1 MSCIVAAVSLVV
13 VLGIGS
19 ARASATTLPSG
30 FQETTV
36 ISGLTN
42 PTAIRFSPDG
52 RVFVAEKRGI
62 VKVFDSITDTTP
74 EIYVDLRT
82 KVHSYN
88 DRGLLGLALDPSFPT
103 VQDIYVSYAHD
114 APIGGT
120 APVWGQPNA
129 DSDDCPTPP
138 GPNLDGCVISG
149 RLSRIRPAAGSG
161 TPYDQAVLVDTPSA
175 YWRLGE
181 ASGTSAADSSG
192 GNRPGSYV
200 DTPSFGQPG
209 ALAGSANTSVGFD
222 GVSEHVQV
230 PYAAGLNPATFTVEA
245 WAYVTG
251 GQGRFRAVVSNRDYA
266 TGNARGF
273 ILYAAPD
280 NTWQFWIGNGGADW
294 ARAYGPAV
302 ALNTWTHLVG
312 TYDGTTMRFYVNG
325 VLAAT
330 TTSTYG
336 VNTAR
341 PLRIGAGANERP
353 ADYLFAGRIDEAAVY
368 SGALSAT
375 RVQQHYSAGTTTG
388 GQTGGVA
395 ETVLVEDWCQQY
407 PTGSVGDI
415 DFGSDGALYM
425 LGGGGG
431 SFTFND
437 WGQGGSP
444 PNPCGDPPGGV
455 GASLTPPT
463 AEGGWLRSQDLR
475 TSGDPVGLSGT
486 LIRVDKNTGAGLPDN
501 PLASSSDANAR
512 RIVSYGFRNP
522 YRMAIRP
529 GTRDVWIGDVGAGIA
544 EEIDRVTDPADATV
558 ENFGWPCYEGG
569 IRQPGYDAANLNI
582 CENLYAAGAGA
593 VTAPFYYYEHGSRVV
608 STDTCAMSQGSATSG
623 LAFAPAGGGAY
634 PTTLGGA
641 LFFADYARQC
651 IWYMRAN
658 ASGIPD
664 PATRTVFATDAAF
677 PVDLEFGPDGR
688 LYYVD
693 VGIDDVGGGTIRRID
708 YFAGNQPPIAVAT
721 ASPTSGPAPL
731 TVNFDGSGSSDPDGT
746 ITAYAWDLDGDGQFD
761 DSTAQKPSFTYT
773 TGGNRIVRLRVT
785 DNQTVQTVS
794 APITISVGNNA
805 PTAIV
810 DAPASTFTWRAN
822 QSISFTGHGTD
833 PEDGTVPASRMSW
846 DVVLRHCITP
856 TDCHSHLVQTFSG
869 VASGTFAAPDHEYPS
884 FIELRLT
891 VTDSGGLANTTVLR
905 LDPKTVNLTM
915 QSSPSG
921 LTLVVNSQTGTTPFT
936 YVAVEGATTTIS
948 ATTPQS
954 LGGQSYA
961 FSSWSDGGAQ
971 THTLTATAS
980 ATFTA
985 TYTAGAPPPGYSAA
999 VLADSPTAYWRL
1011 GESSGVTAADVRGSF
1026 PGTYVATP
1034 SLGQSGALSGDA
1046 NTAVGFDGVAEHVT
1060 VPYAAALNGT
1070 RFTVEAWAY
1079 VTGGAGRYRAVASN
1093 RDYAPG
1099 NTRGWI
1105 LYAGTDDAWQFWMGD
1120 GSGGWRRTIGPAVQL
1135 NTWTHLVGTYDG
1147 TTGRFYVNG
1156 TLVGSSTNG
1165 YALNTARP
1173 LRIGA
1178 GRNESAADYLYPGRI
1193 DEVAVYPGVLS
1204 QARVQVHY
1212 AAATGGGG
1220 GTNQPPVAVAS
1231 ASPTSGPAPLTVS
1244 FNGSGSSDPDGS
1256 IGSYAWDLDGDG
1268 QFDDS
1273 TAQSPQF
1280 TYTTAGTRTVK
1291 LRVTDNQGA
1300 PDDSDPLTITV
1311 NSATNQPPVA
1321 VASASPTSGT
1331 APLTVSFSG
1340 AGSSDPDGSIASYA
1354 WDLDGDGQFDDSTA
1368 QGPQFTYTTAATV
1381 TVKLR
1386 VTDNQGAPDDSDPLT
1401 ITVTGGTLP
1410 GYAQSVLTDSPLAYW
1425 RLGESTGTVAADAS
1439 GGGRPGTYV
1448 STPTLGQPGALIGD
1462 PNTAVGFD
1470 GVTEHVTVPYAAAL
1484 NGGQFTVEAW
1494 AYVTGGSG
1502 LYRAV
1507 VSNRDYVSPVSRG
1520 WILYAA
1526 PDNTWQ
1532 FWLGDGASSWTRV
1545 FGPAVQLN
1553 TWTHLVGTFDGTT
1566 ARFYVN
1572 GTLVSS
1578 TTSSTF
1584 VANPS
1589 RPLRIAAGRNE
1600 SPGDYWLPGRVDE
1613 AAVYAGALAGAR
1625 VQAHYVASGR

>member
-1 MSCIVAAVSLVV
+1 MSCVVAAVCVAV

-42 PTAIRFSPDG
+42 PTAVRFSPDG

-74 EIYVDLRT
+74 EIYADLRT

-114 APIGGT
+114 AAIGGT
-120 APVWGQPNA
+120 APRWGQPDG

-149 RLSRIRPAAGSG
+149 RLARLRPATGSG
-161 TPYDQAVLVDTPSA
+161 TPYDQAVLVDSPSA

-181 ASGTSAADSSG
+181 ASGTVAGDASG
-192 GNRPGSYV
+192 GNRSGAYV
-200 DTPSFGQPG
+200 DTPSLAQPG

-222 GVSEHVQV
+222 GVTEHVQV
-230 PYAAGLNPATFTVEA
+230 PYAAALNPSTFSVEA

-251 GQGRFRAVVSNRDYA
+251 GQGRYRAVVSNRDYA
-266 TGNARGF
+266 PGNARGF
-273 ILYAAPD
+273 ILYAAAD
-280 NTWQFWIGNGGADW
+280 NTWQFWVGNGGADW
-294 ARAYGPAV
+294 GRAFGPAI

-312 TYDGTTMRFYVNG
+312 TYDGTTMRLYVNG

-330 TTSTYG
+330 STSAFG

-341 PLRIGAGANERP
+341 PLRVGAGANERTP
-353 ADYLFAGRIDEAAVY
+353 DYLFAGRIDEAAVY
-368 SGALSAT
+368 NGALSAT
-375 RVQQHYSAGTTTG
+375 RVQQHYAAGTTTG
-388 GQTGGVA
+388 GPTGGVT

-407 PTGSVGDI
+407 PTGSVGGLE
-415 DFGSDGALYM
+415 FGSDGALYM
-425 LGGGGG
+425 TGGSGG

-455 GASLTPPT
+455 GANLTPPT

-475 TSGDPVGLSGT
+475 TSGDPVGLGGT
-486 LIRVDKNTGAGLPDN
+486 LIRVDKNTGAALADN
-501 PLASSSDANAR
+501 PLVSNPDANAR
-512 RIVSYGFRNP
+512 RIVAYGFRNP
-522 YRMAIRP
+522 YRVTVRP
-529 GTRDVWIGDVGAGIA
+529 GTREVWVGDVGAGIA
-544 EEIDRVTDPADATV
+544 EEIDRVPDPADATV

-608 STDTCAMSQGSATSG
+608 STDTCAMNQGSASSG
-623 LAFAPAGGGAY
+623 LAFAPSSGGAY
-634 PTTLGGA
+634 PATFNGA

-677 PVDLEFGPDGR
+677 PVDLRFGPDGK

-693 VGIDDVGGGTIRRID
+693 VGIDDVGGGTIRRFD
-708 YFAGNQPPIAVAT
+708 FFAGNQPPIAVAT

-731 TVNFDGSGSSDPDGT
+731 AVNFDGSGSSDPDGT

-761 DSTAQKPSFTYT
+761 DSTVQKPSFTYT
-773 TGGNRIVRLRVT
+773 TGGTYTVRLRVT
-785 DNQTVQTVS
+785 DNQTLQTVS
-794 APITISVGNNA
+794 SPITISVGNNA

-810 DAPASTFTWRAN
+810 DTPASTFTWRAN

-833 PEDGTVPASRMSW
+833 PEDGTIPAARMSW
-846 DVVLRHCITP
+846 EVVLRHCITP

-891 VTDSGGLANTTVLR
+891 VTDSGGLANTTVRR
-905 LDPKTVNLTM
+905 LDPRTVNLTM

-936 YVAVEGATTTIS
+936 YIAVEGATTTIS

-954 LGGQSYA
+954 LGGQSYT

-971 THTLTATAS
+971 THTLTAS
-980 ATFTA
+980 ATA
-985 TYTAGAPPPGYSAA
+985 TYTATYTTGGTPPPGYSAA

-1011 GESSGVTAADVRGSF
+1011 GESSGVTAADARGSF

-1034 SLGQSGALSGDA
+1034 SLGQPGALTGDA
-1046 NTAVGFDGVAEHVT
+1046 NTAVGFDGTTERT
-1060 VPYAAALNGT
+1060 DVPYAAALNGT

-1079 VTGGAGRYRAVASN
+1079 VTGGAGRYRALVSN

-1099 NTRGWI
+1099 NARGWI
-1105 LYAGTDDAWQFWMGD
+1105 LYAGQDDRWQFWMGD
-1120 GSGGWRRTIGPAVQL
+1120 GSGAWGRAFGPAVQL

-1147 TTGRFYVNG
+1147 TTGRLYVNG
-1156 TLVGSSTNG
+1156 ALAGTSTNA
-1165 YALNTARP
+1165 YSVNNARP
-1173 LRIGA
+1173 LRIAA
-1178 GRNESAADYLYPGRI
+1178 GRNEGTADYLYPGRV
-1193 DEVAVYPGVLS
+1193 DEVAVYPAALS
-1204 QARVQVHY
+1204 QTRVQAHF

-1220 GTNQPPVAVAS
+1220 GTNQVPTAVAS
-1231 ASPTSGPAPLTVS
+1231 ANPTSGTAPLVVS
-1244 FNGSGSSDPDGS
+1244 FSGAGSSDPDGS
-1256 IGSYAWDLDGDG
+1256 IASYAWDLDGDG

-1300 PDDSDPLTITV
+1300 ADDSDPLTITV
-1311 NSATNQPPVA
+1311 NSASNQVPTA
-1321 VASASPTSGT
+1321 VASANPTSGT
-1331 APLTVSFSG
+1331 APLVVSFSG

-1368 QGPQFTYTTAATV
+1368 QSPQFTYTAAGTV
-1381 TVKLR
+1381 SAKLR
-1386 VTDNQGAPDDSDPLT
+1386 VTDNAGAQDDSDPVT
-1401 ITVTGGTLP
+1401 ITVTTGGGTT
-1410 GYAQSVLTDSPLAYW
+1410 YNQAVLADSPAGYW
-1425 RLGESTGTVAADAS
+1425 RLGDSSGTLADAS
-1439 GGGRPGTYV
+1439 GGGRPGIYV
-1448 STPTLGQPGALIGD
+1448 GLPTLGVPGALNGD
-1462 PNTAVGFD
+1462 SNTAVGFN
-1470 GVTEHVTVPYAAAL
+1470 GTTQYAEVPFAAAL
-1484 NGGQFTVEAW
+1484 NPGQFTIEAW
-1494 AYVTGGSG
+1494 AYVTGGAG
-1502 LYRAV
+1502 TYRAV
-1507 VSNRDYVSPVSRG
+1507 VTSRDSATGNRRGFVIYAGSNDG
-1520 WILYAA
+1520 WQL
-1526 PDNTWQ
+1526 
-1532 FWLGDGASSWTRV
+1532 WLGTGTDAWRVV
-1545 FGPAVQLN
+1545 FGPAVALN

-1566 ARFYVN
+1566 TSLYVN
-1572 GTLVSS
+1572 GVLAGSQTGA
-1578 TTSSTF
+1578 F
-1584 VANPS
+1584 GANAA
-1589 RPLRIAAGRNE
+1589 RPFRIAAGATE
-1600 SPGDYWLPGRVDE
+1600 GGPLFFFPGRVDE
-1613 AAVYAGALAGAR
+1613 VALYPTALAATR
-1625 VQAHYVASGR
+1625 VQAHYAASGR